1 MTSALR
7 LREMTETDLP
17 LLFEWERNPEANYMA
32 AFTAKDPSDRAA
44 YMAKWTRLLS
54 DDTIIKKTILVDGR
68 VVGTIAKFELFGKPN
83 VTYWIGKEFWGRG
96 FATEALSL
104 FLREVTTRPLY
115 ASAAKDNVASLRVLE
130 KCGFRIIGFERG
142 YANARG
148 KEIDEAMLEL
158 R

>member
-1 MTSALR
+1 MISALH
-7 LREMTETDLP
+7 LREMTEADLP
-17 LLFEWERNPEANYMA
+17 LLFEWERDPEANYMA
-32 AFTAKDPSDRAA
+32 AFTAKDPADRAA

-83 VTYWIGKEFWGRG
+83 VTYWIGREFWGRG

-130 KCGFRIIGFERG
+130 KCGFRIIGFEKG

-148 KEIDEAMLEL
+148 KEIDEALLEL

>member
-1 MTSALR
+1 
-7 LREMTETDLP
+7 MTEADLP
-17 LLFEWERNPEANYMA
+17 LLFEWERDPEANYMA
-32 AFTAKDPSDRAA
+32 AFTAKDPADRAA

-83 VTYWIGKEFWGRG
+83 VTYWIGREFWGRG

-130 KCGFRIIGFERG
+130 KCGFRIIGFEKG

-148 KEIDEAMLEL
+148 KEIDEALLEL